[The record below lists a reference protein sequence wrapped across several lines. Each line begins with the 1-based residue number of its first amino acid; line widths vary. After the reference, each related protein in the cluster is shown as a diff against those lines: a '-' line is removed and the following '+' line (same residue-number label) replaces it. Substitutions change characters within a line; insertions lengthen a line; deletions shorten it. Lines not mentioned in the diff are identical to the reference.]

1 MFIPWM
7 PFLLRAPH
15 LNTRR
20 QSTTIREEGDTDII
34 TSTTTA
40 AAAEWITEVTGTAT
54 GAATTTGAGTEAAG
68 AAAECEAGATAG
80 RAGGPAGATSET
92 ITETTATAEGTTG
105 ETTGGTIEGTTGG
118 TREETAVTGRS
129 SGEIET
135 TARNGKS
142 STPAATTITGN
153 VVVAEVVAEGRI
165 EAGESPG
172 AGAKAVAAE
181 GAEQRASSSKMSRRH
196 HRRGPEVRARS
207 GRAIRGSRTN
217 NSQER
222 HSIRLR
228 RRPPTGVGEEGVEA
242 AAGEKIAAAAAG
254 VEVAEAAVEEA
265 ALAMVSEPIHI
276 PLNLINYRLT
286 LPLLFLNQ
294 PPSPSQVLSPRKT
307 TNTIT
312 QSLRAR
318 SGSTGRPLPPH
329 RLPRRLPRTATR
341 RVRRRTT
348 SPPAR

>member
-105 ETTGGTIEGTTGG
+105 ETIGGTTGG

-153 VVVAEVVAEGRI
+153 VVVAEVAAVGRT

-318 SGSTGRPLPPH
+318 SGSTGKPLPPR